1 MFLKSTYTYRIK
13 SVIIILL
20 FLMTLPLV
28 AQNDSIKK
36 NTNWNFVAAPYIA
49 IPFIKGE
56 VVVKGIPAEIAAN
69 PDDIFS
75 SLNWGTMLYFEA
87 SNPKWAITFNGVYM
101 SFSEKGETILGREV
115 KVDMDQ
121 LEVTVTGMYRLS
133 PWAEVG
139 IGGRLNSLG
148 TIIRIPAGEI
158 LPRIDISQTR
168 TWFDP
173 LVTARFM
180 TRFNDDKWRL
190 GLLTDIGGFG
200 IGSDL
205 AWQIFPF
212 VGYQFSKLFEINV
225 AYRWMGTNYE
235 TGFGT
240 IDYFVYD
247 VVNSGPEIGFLFH
260 F

>member
-1 MFLKSTYTYRIK
+1 
-13 SVIIILL
+13 
-20 FLMTLPLV
+20 MTLLILV
-28 AQNDSIKK
+28 NLSSFAQNEPIEE
-36 NTNWNFVAAPYIA
+36 NTTWNFVAAPYIA
-49 IPFIKGE
+49 IPFIKGD
-56 VVVKGIPAEIAAN
+56 VVAKGIPTEVVAN
-69 PDDIFS
+69 PSDIFS
-75 SLNWGTMLYFEA
+75 SLNWGTMLYFETA
-87 SNPKWAITFNGVYM
+87 NPKWAFTFNGVYM
-101 SFSEKGETILGREV
+101 SFSEKGETLLGREV

-121 LEVTVTGMYRLS
+121 LVITATGMYRLL
-133 PWAEVG
+133 PWAEIG

-148 TIIRIPAGEI
+148 TIIRVPVGEI
-158 LPRIDISQTR
+158 LPRIDISQTQ

-173 LVTARFM
+173 LIVARFM
-180 TRFNDDKWRL
+180 TRSNDDKWRL

-200 IGSDL
+200 VGSDL

-212 VGYQFSKLFEINV
+212 AGYQFSKLFEINV

-240 IDYFVYD
+240 TDYFVYD